1 MRKFLS
7 AAVTALALSS
17 VSGPAGAGL
26 LGHTVTCAGG
36 GASPYYG
43 LACSQASAVVGP
55 GVEFNLGGN
64 MSIDF
69 DDTGFLFTAAFT
81 IAGLSPSFQFED
93 LTQEFAAVQ
102 VTVVTPSVPPN
113 VPPFNV
119 VDGILGFP
127 PIDILYSGSWR
138 GDITLSAPVPSVPEP
153 GALALV
159 ALAAGAGGLSV
170 RRRRV

>member
-17 VSGPAGAGL
+17 VSGLAGAGL

-36 GASPYYG
+36 GTSPFYG
-43 LACSQASAVVGP
+43 LACSQASAVVGS
-55 GVEFNLGGN
+55 GVEFNLGQGLA
-64 MSIDF
+64 IDF
-69 DDTGFLFTAAFT
+69 DDTGFLFTSSN
-81 IAGLSPSFQFED
+81 IVAGLGPHFQFED
-93 LTQEFAAVQ
+93 LTQAFAAVQ
-102 VTVVTPSVPPN
+102 VTVVTSGFPPIVPQ
-113 VPPFNV
+113 FNV
-119 VDGILGFP
+119 VDGILALPVTG
-127 PIDILYSGSWR
+127 IIYNGSWR